1 MMKKRLFFLFS
12 FLLAMTMFAGS
23 VFAFTDIHDDKG
35 KADILALKEA
45 GIVSGVTAELFAPRG
60 KVSYAQGIQMLVK
73 GFDLKA
79 EPSRNGKIPKASD
92 IFANVKDNA
101 WYADAFVAAHLNGL
115 PIPKD
120 VKPNEKMTKEQFAHL
135 LFNAILSKGDFAF
148 IELYVMMEDEKDV
161 SPEMMESIQKLLVAK
176 IAQLDNGYFYPKKE
190 ITRSEAAQMLHKAI
204 RFVKTVEPIPPLEPP
219 VDPGVTMSVS
229 KVNDEV
235 NKVTVSWGEK
245 PNPGYRI
252 SISKIEF
259 TDNGEAVIYYMLHEP
274 EPGKMYPQVI
284 TEAKTH
290 TFISAEYEPVLK
302 NGSSDNAGNVR
313 GSATGSVDGSASA
326 GGGSA
331 GFSGGL
337 DPHAPVS
344 SQTAVQ

>member
-1 MMKKRLFFLFS
+1 MMKKRLLFLFS

-23 VFAFTDIHDDKG
+23 VFAFADIRGDKG
-35 KADILALKEA
+35 ETDILALKEA

-60 KVSYAQGIQMLVK
+60 KVSYAHGIQMLVK

-79 EPSRNGKIPKASD
+79 EPSGSKPIPKASD
-92 IFANVKDNA
+92 IFANVKDSA
-101 WYADAFVAAHLNGL
+101 WYSGAFVAAHLNGL

-120 VKPNEKMTKEQFAHL
+120 VNPNEKMTKEQFAHL

-204 RFVKTVEPIPPLEPP
+204 RFVKTVEPIPPLKPP
-219 VDPGVTMSVS
+219 LDPGVTMSVS

-245 PNPGYRI
+245 PNPGYRV

-259 TDNGEAVIYYMLHEP
+259 TENGQAVIYYTLHEP

-284 TEAKTH
+284 TEAKAH
-290 TFISAEYEPVLK
+290 TFISAEYQPVLI
-302 NGSSDNAGNVR
+302 NGFADDAGRVRGGGTGVDR
-313 GSATGSVDGSASA
+313 GSASE
-326 GGGSA
+326 GGGKA
-331 GFSGGL
+331 GFSGF
-337 DPHAPVS
+337 DPNAPAS